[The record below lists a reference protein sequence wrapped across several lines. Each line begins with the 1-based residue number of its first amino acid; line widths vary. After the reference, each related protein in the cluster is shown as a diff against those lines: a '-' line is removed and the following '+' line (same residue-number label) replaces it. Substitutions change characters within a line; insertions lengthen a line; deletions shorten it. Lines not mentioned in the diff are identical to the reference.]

1 MSKAIS
7 SLDKYPEYQV
17 DIGIEIHVQLTTKSK
32 IFCCS
37 ANDISRQE
45 NQNIDPICV
54 GYPGVLPMLNREVI
68 NYAIMTGLA
77 TNCVIN
83 KETEFSR
90 KHYFYPD
97 LPKGYQISQD
107 DKPICSN
114 GLITIKLENGGKKKI
129 RIRRIHMEE
138 DAGKS
143 IHLKNLDKSYVDF
156 NRAGVPLL
164 EIVTEPDI
172 KSSYE
177 AKKYLKAVHS
187 IVTYLGVCT
196 GNMEEGAFR
205 ADANISVRKKD
216 ATELGTRCELKN
228 INSFKFIGDAIEYEI
243 ERQIKRVEQGEKVL
257 QETRLWNSAT
267 KKTAPMRSKETAK
280 DYRYFDDPDLP
291 TLNIDNTWIERIKR
305 KIPELPDIK
314 FKRLKNEY
322 DLTEDETEILINDR
336 NIANYYENCAKIK
349 RSKLL
354 INWIL
359 RDIVAFTKEH
369 KIRFSE
375 LKVTPE
381 RLIELIDLI
390 EDGTIN
396 TRAAKEIFTMVALS
410 GDSPSKI
417 VKTMELEQIN
427 DQELL
432 EKIIASIISANPKQ
446 VAAYRSGKTK
456 LIGFFSGQAMQK
468 TKGRGNPKIIQQ
480 LLKKLLK

>member
-17 DIGIEIHVQLTTKSK
+17 DIGIEVHVQLTTKSK
-32 IFCCS
+32 IFCCG

-45 NQNIDPICV
+45 NQNIDPICA

-83 KETEFSR
+83 KQTEFSR

-114 GLITIKLENGGKKKI
+114 GSITIKLENGDKKKI
-129 RIRRIHMEE
+129 RINRIHMEE
-138 DAGKS
+138 DAGKN
-143 IHLKNLDKSYVDF
+143 IHLKSLDKSYVDL

-172 KSSYE
+172 KSSFQ
-177 AKKYLKAVHS
+177 AKAYLKAVHS

-205 ADANISVRKKD
+205 ADTNISVRKKD
-216 ATELGTRCELKN
+216 ATELGTRSELKN

-243 ERQIKRVEQGEKVL
+243 ERQIKRLERGEKVL

-267 KKTAPMRSKETAK
+267 KKTVSMRSKETAK

-291 TLNIDNTWIERIKR
+291 TLYIDDTWIERIRR
-305 KIPELPDIK
+305 KIPELPNPK
-314 FKRLKNEY
+314 FKRLKKEY
-322 DLTEDETEILINDR
+322 DLTEDETEILIHDR
-336 NIANYYENCAKIK
+336 NIANYYEKCAKIK

-359 RDIVAFTKEH
+359 RDIIAFLKEH
-369 KIRFSE
+369 KIGFGQ
-375 LKVTPE
+375 LK
-381 RLIELIDLI
+381 RC
-390 EDGTIN
+390 N
-396 TRAAKEIFTMVALS
+396 
-410 GDSPSKI
+410 
-417 VKTMELEQIN
+417 
-427 DQELL
+427 
-432 EKIIASIISANPKQ
+432 
-446 VAAYRSGKTK
+446 
-456 LIGFFSGQAMQK
+456 
-468 TKGRGNPKIIQQ
+468 
-480 LLKKLLK
+480 